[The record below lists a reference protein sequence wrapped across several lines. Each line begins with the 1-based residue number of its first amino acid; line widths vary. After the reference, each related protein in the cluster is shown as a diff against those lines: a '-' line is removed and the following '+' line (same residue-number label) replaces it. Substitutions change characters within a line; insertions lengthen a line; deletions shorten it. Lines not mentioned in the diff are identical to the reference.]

1 MYCKRTGRIPG
12 ITKLIKSKF
21 VDSYLVH
28 VCSTGLHHLI
38 GQLSWAYDNQVENID
53 TYVVLKDIGTYQ
65 DIGTFLTANLRRY
78 SVPGGPRVVFP
89 PL

>member
-53 TYVVLKDIGTYQ
+53 TYVVLKDIGPY
-65 DIGTFLTANLRRY
+65 LNANLRRY
-78 SVPGGPRVVFP
+78 SVPGGARVVFP